1 MSAAPGRE
9 AFLKMISEN
18 RKARLEKTAEKYAKL
33 PPNIRAAIAKVAG
46 VENERLDRL
55 SVKDRAA
62 MFKAVKELREQLER
76 ALVILVGAQ
85 TQD

>member
-1 MSAAPGRE
+1 MSSGRE
-9 AFLKMISEN
+9 EFLKMLSEN
-18 RKARLEKTAEKYAKL
+18 RKARIQKTADQYAKL

-62 MFKAVKELREQLER
+62 LFKAVKDLREKVDR
-76 ALVILVGAQ
+76 AYLILIAAQ
-85 TQD
+85 TLD